1 MHLGLSVSALLP
13 FSFHL
18 SSFGKGHPLT
28 PLHKDQVKLPHGS
41 QFTLCGPGLPSCSQ
55 PMCVLFQPLLG
66 LLGNPSFLLWP
77 CLLIGQVSSQG
88 LTWSSGSWRPSFLLL
103 FLCTLAG
110 SAAGLPI
117 STKALILPLP
127 GEFACWW
134 GELGPS
140 PEIALTQREL
150 LCPRLCPHPR
160 VNCLQ

>member
-1 MHLGLSVSALLP
+1 MSDPLGLKAGHLDSLP
-13 FSFHL
+13 R
-18 SSFGKGHPLT
+18 
-28 PLHKDQVKLPHGS
+28 GS

-55 PMCVLFQPLLG
+55 PMYVLFQLLLG
-66 LLGNPSFLLWP
+66 LLRSPSSLLWP
-77 CLLIGQVSSQG
+77 CLLTGQFISQG
-88 LTWSSGSWRPSFLLL
+88 LTWSSGNWRPSFLLF

-150 LCPRLCPHPR
+150 LCPRLCPYPR